1 MPLIYDKQ
9 SARELAD
16 VIRWYEKMFKA
27 AWCWVSGS
35 FRRKE
40 VEVPHEENEDPNGGV
55 GGHSG
60 R

>member
-1 MPLIYDKQ
+1 MPLIHDKQ

-16 VIRWYEKMFKA
+16 VIRWYGNLFQS
-27 AWCWVSGS
+27 AWCWVSGP

-40 VEVPHEENEDPNGGV
+40 VEVEENEDPNGDV